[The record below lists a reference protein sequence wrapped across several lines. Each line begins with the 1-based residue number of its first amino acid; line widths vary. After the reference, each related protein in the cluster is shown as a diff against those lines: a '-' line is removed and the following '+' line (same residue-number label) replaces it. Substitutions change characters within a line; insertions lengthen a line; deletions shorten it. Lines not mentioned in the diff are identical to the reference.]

1 MACSTLPTLRLVGLV
16 QLAALESWLP
26 VGGCNVLRAQVLE
39 ESRHGNESRFL
50 LVGTASTST
59 ASRVATMS
67 CRWTC
72 MCGSCVERH

>member
-39 ESRHGNESRFL
+39 ESRHGNESRFFI
-50 LVGTASTST
+50 GWHSEHFHSIE
-59 ASRVATMS
+59 
-67 CRWTC
+67 
-72 MCGSCVERH
+72 GSDHELQMDLHVRQLC